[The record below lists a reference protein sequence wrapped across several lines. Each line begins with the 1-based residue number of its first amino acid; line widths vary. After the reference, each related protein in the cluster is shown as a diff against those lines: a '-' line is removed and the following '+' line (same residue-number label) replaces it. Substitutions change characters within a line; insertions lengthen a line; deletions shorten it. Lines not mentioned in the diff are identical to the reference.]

1 MTAALQTLL
10 AQNIGEYGAF
20 AGLGSFINSAAA
32 EAEILLSEPRTAVPI
47 GLIVL
52 VLAYFLLRRR

>member
-1 MTAALQTLL
+1 MTTPAQTVI

-20 AGLGSFINSAAA
+20 AGVGAFIESAST
-32 EAEILLSEPRTAVPI
+32 EVELLMREPRTAVPI
-47 GLIVL
+47 GLVVL